1 MQRGDCQMKKH
12 IVVLK
17 GDGIGPEI
25 VNEAIKVLKR
35 IAEKYNH
42 EFEIEELLFGG
53 ASIDE
58 YGVPLTD
65 ETLTKCKNSDAVLLG
80 AVGGPK
86 WDNVEKENR
95 PESGLLRI
103 RKGLELFANLRPT
116 KLYKELID
124 SCPLKKEII
133 KDGID
138 FVMIRELTGGVYF
151 GKKET
156 KSIDG
161 VTVAT
166 DEMKYDENEI
176 RRIGKIAFET
186 AMKRNKKLASIDK
199 SNVLDTSKLWRK
211 IMHELSAEYKEV
223 LYEDM
228 LVDSASMQL
237 IKNPSRFDVVVTEN
251 MFGDILSDEASVLA
265 GSIGMMPSASLGATK
280 LGLYEPIHGSAPD
293 IAGQNISNPIGTILS
308 VAMLLRYSFD
318 MESEAR
324 DVENAVERVLS
335 EGCRT
340 VDIYI
345 DGMKKLS
352 CSEMGDKIVSYL

>member
-1 MQRGDCQMKKH
+1 MKKK
-12 IVVLK
+12 IAVLK

-25 VNEAIKVLKR
+25 VNEGLKVLSK
-35 IAEKYNH
+35 IASKYEH
-42 EFEIEELLFGG
+42 EFETKELLFGG

-58 YGVPLTD
+58 YGAPLTN
-65 ETLTKCKNSDAVLLG
+65 ETLDICKASDAVLLG

-86 WDNVEKENR
+86 WDNVDKDNR
-95 PESGLLRI
+95 PERGLLAI
-103 RKGLELFANLRPT
+103 RKELSLFANLRPT
-116 KLYKELID
+116 KLFKELKN
-124 SCPLKKEII
+124 SCPLKEDII

-156 KSIDG
+156 KETNGII
-161 VTVAT
+161 TAI

-176 RRIGKIAFET
+176 RRIGIVAFET
-186 AMKRNKKLASIDK
+186 AKKRKKKVTSIDK

-211 IMHELSAEYKEV
+211 IMHELSDKYSDIE
-223 LYEDM
+223 YEDM
-228 LVDSASMQL
+228 LVDSASMQI

-265 GSIGMMPSASLGATK
+265 GSIGMIPSASLGDTT

-308 VAMLLRYSFD
+308 VAMMLKYSFNMD
-318 MESEAR
+318 KEAS
-324 DVENAVERVLS
+324 DIENAVENVLADGYRTTDLYV
-335 EGCRT
+335 EGT
-340 VDIYI
+340 
-345 DGMKKLS
+345 KKLK
-352 CSEMGDKIVSYL
+352 CSEMGDIIVGNI

>member
-1 MQRGDCQMKKH
+1 MKKK
-12 IVVLK
+12 IAVLK

-25 VNEAIKVLKR
+25 VNEGLKVLSK
-35 IAEKYNH
+35 IASKYEH
-42 EFEIEELLFGG
+42 EFETKELLFGG

-58 YGVPLTD
+58 YGAPLTN
-65 ETLTKCKNSDAVLLG
+65 ETLDICKASDAVLLG

-86 WDNVEKENR
+86 WDNVDKDKR
-95 PESGLLRI
+95 PERGLLAI
-103 RKGLELFANLRPT
+103 RKELSLFANLRPT
-116 KLYKELID
+116 KLFKELKN
-124 SCPLKKEII
+124 SCPLKEDII

-156 KSIDG
+156 KETNGII
-161 VTVAT
+161 TAI

-176 RRIGKIAFET
+176 RRIGIVAFET
-186 AMKRNKKLASIDK
+186 AKKRKKKVTSIDK

-211 IMHELSAEYKEV
+211 IMHELSDKYSDIE
-223 LYEDM
+223 YEDM
-228 LVDSASMQL
+228 LVDSASMQI

-265 GSIGMMPSASLGATK
+265 GSIGMIPSASLGDTT

-308 VAMLLRYSFD
+308 VAMMLKYSFNMD
-318 MESEAR
+318 KEAS
-324 DVENAVERVLS
+324 DIENAVEKALVDGYRTTDLYV
-335 EGCRT
+335 EGT
-340 VDIYI
+340 
-345 DGMKKLS
+345 KKLS
-352 CSEMGDKIVSYL
+352 CSEMGDIIVNNI

>member
-1 MQRGDCQMKKH
+1 MKKK
-12 IVVLK
+12 IAVLK

-25 VNEAIKVLKR
+25 VVEALKVLKR
-35 IAEKYNH
+35 IGEKYGH
-42 EFEIEELLFGG
+42 EFETEELLFGG
-53 ASIDE
+53 ASIDA
-58 YGVPLTD
+58 YGEPLTD
-65 ETLTKCKNSDAVLLG
+65 EVLNNCKASDAVLLG

-86 WDNVEKENR
+86 WDNVDKDKR
-95 PESGLLRI
+95 PERGLLKI
-103 RKGLELFANLRPT
+103 RKELRLFANLRPT

-156 KSIDG
+156 KNENG
-161 VTVAT
+161 MTVAT
-166 DEMKYDENEI
+166 DEMKYSEEEI
-176 RRIGKIAFET
+176 RRIGVIAFET
-186 AMKRNKKLASIDK
+186 ARKRNKRVSSIDK
-199 SNVLDTSKLWRK
+199 ANVLDTSKLWRK
-211 IMHELSAEYKEV
+211 VMHELSEKYSDVE
-223 LYEDM
+223 YEDM
-228 LVDSASMQL
+228 LVDSASMQI

-293 IAGQNISNPIGTILS
+293 IAGQNISNPIGTIMS
-308 VAMLLRYSFD
+308 VAMMLRYSFD

-324 DVENAVERVLS
+324 DIENAIEKVLADGYRTTDLYVE
-335 EGCRT
+335 GT
-340 VDIYI
+340 
-345 DGMKKLS
+345 KKLS
-352 CSEMGDKIVSYL
+352 CSEMGDIISKFI